1 MSRQVWYDMGGIWAE
16 SVGKRNRT
24 EPWEES
30 FCKAV
35 SALGD
40 GWSVREDYGRIV
52 LRFRLTKERAPVGFK
67 WNEKDWPDALARI
80 RNIYALYNQGDNLK
94 EAAKKASGKA
104 PKLTHEYNWEETI
117 EAYREHK
124 GSSVKDE
131 TWKKKYKPV
140 FAYAL
145 NALKSRKAPT
155 NGPDLYDVCL
165 KNWTKGTRQRQIMS
179 QSLKGLL
186 EYAVWRKNF
195 PHCWLPLGL
204 AESVTKEKRTGYPL
218 TDSQI
223 LRLIESLPG
232 GPIHD
237 RWKFAIQLMA
247 VYGLRPEGLRHL
259 VTRNGGREIWCMYRK
274 SKGGTKGQKTE
285 PRRLYPLL
293 VYGVDGPVEWN
304 LLERVHKC
312 EEMPSLGKEGKA
324 SHAIKTYLN
333 RRPMW
338 NTIKEEAQKERQS
351 CTPYSFR
358 HRFSATGHARGGVS
372 KVIADGMGHV
382 LDTHLSSYARFTT
395 RNMEDAFERMNSDQW
410 PDPE

>member
-1 MSRQVWYDMGGIWAE
+1 MGGIWAE

-24 EPWEES
+24 EVWEES

-35 SALGD
+35 SALGN

-52 LRFRLTKERAPVGFK
+52 LRFRPTKERAPVGYK
-67 WNEKDWPDALARI
+67 WAEKEWPDALARI
-80 RNIYALYNQGDNLK
+80 RNIYSLFSQGDSLK

-104 PKLTHEYNWEETI
+104 PKLSHQYNWEETI
-117 EAYREHK
+117 ENYREHK
-124 GSSVKDE
+124 GSRVKDE
-131 TWKKKYKPV
+131 TWRKKYVPV
-140 FAYAL
+140 FTYAL
-145 NALKSRKAPT
+145 KALKSRRPPT
-155 NGPDLYDVCL
+155 NGPDLCDACL

-195 PHCWLPLGL
+195 PHCWLPLGEV
-204 AESVTKEKRTGYPL
+204 ESVTTEKRVGYPL

-223 LRLIESLPG
+223 LRLLDSLPE
-232 GPIHD
+232 GPVHE
-237 RWKFAIQLMA
+237 RWRFAIQLLA

-259 VTRNGGREIWCMYRK
+259 VTRNGGRELWCMYRK
-274 SKGGTKGQKTE
+274 SKGGTKGKKTE

-293 VYGVDGPVEWN
+293 VYGDDGPVEWN
-304 LLERVHKC
+304 LLDRVHIGEKL
-312 EEMPSLGKEGKA
+312 PPLGKEGKG
-324 SHAIKTYLN
+324 SHAVKTYLN

-338 NTIKEEAQKERQS
+338 NVLKEEAKAEHQS

-382 LDTHLSSYARFTT
+382 LDTHLGSYARFAT
-395 RNMEDAFERMNSDQW
+395 RDMEKAFDQMNSDQW

>member
-1 MSRQVWYDMGGIWAE
+1 MHEI
-16 SVGKRNRT
+16 VGKRINS
-24 EPWEES
+24 EPWEIYLATEVKRLGAGFS
-30 FCKAV
+30 IVEDHKTMVLCLRSSKEKA
-35 SALGD
+35 S
-40 GWSVREDYGRIV
+40 I
-52 LRFRLTKERAPVGFK
+52 GFK
-67 WNEKDWPDALARI
+67 WKESESGDALARI
-80 RNIYALYNQGDNLK
+80 RNIFKLSQEGESFK
-94 EAAKKASGKA
+94 EAVKIAKGKA
-104 PKLTHEYNWEETI
+104 PKLTHQYNWEETI

-124 GSSVKDE
+124 GSRVKDE
-131 TWKKKYKPV
+131 TWRKKYTPV
-140 FAYAL
+140 FTYAL
-145 NALKSRKAPT
+145 KALKSRKAPT
-155 NGPDLYDVCL
+155 NGPDLCDVCL

-204 AESVTKEKRTGYPL
+204 VESVTTEKRTGYPL

-223 LRLIESLPG
+223 LRLIESLPV

-259 VTRNGGREIWCMYRK
+259 ITRNGGRELWCMYRK
-274 SKGGTKGQKTE
+274 SKGGTKGQKTD

-293 VYGVDGPVEWN
+293 VYGDDGPIEWN
-304 LLERVHKC
+304 LLERVHIGEKH
-312 EEMPSLGKEGKA
+312 PPLGKEGKA

-338 NTIKEEAQKERQS
+338 NTIKEEAKKEHQS

-395 RNMEDAFERMNSDQW
+395 KNMEQSFDEMNKG
-410 PDPE
+410 

>member
-1 MSRQVWYDMGGIWAE
+1 MGGIWAE
-16 SVGKRNRT
+16 SVGKRKRL
-24 EPWEES
+24 EPWEET

-35 SALGD
+35 NSLGV
-40 GWSVREDYGRIV
+40 GWSVREDYGKIV
-52 LRFRLTKERAPVGFK
+52 IRHRPTNQRAPVGFN

-80 RNIYALYNQGDNLK
+80 RNIYSLFNQGDNLK

-104 PKLTHEYNWEETI
+104 PKLTHQYDWEDLI
-117 EAYREHK
+117 KDYREHK
-124 GSSVKDE
+124 GTRVKEE
-131 TWKKKYKPV
+131 TWKKKYIPV
-140 FAYAL
+140 FTYAL
-145 NALKSRKAPT
+145 KALKSRKAPT
-155 NGPDLYDVCL
+155 NGPDLCDVCL
-165 KNWTKGTRQRQIMS
+165 KNWEKGTRQRQIMS

-204 AESVTKEKRTGYPL
+204 VESVTKEKRTGYPL

-223 LRLIESLPG
+223 LRLIESLPN

-237 RWKFAIQLMA
+237 RWKFAIQLMG

-259 VTRNGGREIWCMYRK
+259 VTRNGGRELWCMYRK
-274 SKGGTKGQKTE
+274 SKGGSKGQKTD

-293 VYGVDGPVEWN
+293 VYGDDGPIEWD
-304 LLERVHKC
+304 LLERVHKG

-338 NTIKEEAQKERQS
+338 NTIKEEAKKERQS

-358 HRFSATGHARGGVS
+358 HRFSAEGHARGGVS

-395 RNMEDAFERMNSDQW
+395 KNMEQSFDDMNK
-410 PDPE
+410 

>member
-1 MSRQVWYDMGGIWAE
+1 MICAKYVRKM
-16 SVGKRNRT
+16 GKRTNQVSD
-24 EPWEES
+24 WETS
-30 FCKAV
+30 LAKSVSRICK
-35 SALGD
+35 
-40 GWSVREDYGRIV
+40 GWTVREDRGTIALSIRSLKQKKAI
-52 LRFRLTKERAPVGFK
+52 GFK
-67 WNEKDWPDALARI
+67 WDEKYSDEALARI
-80 RNIYALYNQGDNLK
+80 KNIFILVEKGESFK
-94 EAAKKASGKA
+94 EAVKIAKGKA
-104 PKLTHEYNWEETI
+104 PKLTHQYNWQDLI
-117 EAYREHK
+117 NDYREHK
-124 GSSVKDE
+124 GTRVKEE
-131 TWKKKYKPV
+131 TWRKKYIPV
-140 FAYAL
+140 FTYAL
-145 NALKSRKAPT
+145 KALNSRNAPT
-155 NGPDLYDVCL
+155 NGPDLCDVCL

-186 EYAVWRKNF
+186 EYAVWRKNY

-204 AESVTKEKRTGYPL
+204 VESVTTEKRTGYPL

-223 LRLIESLPG
+223 LRLIESLPN

-237 RWKFAIQLMA
+237 RWKFAIQLMG

-259 VTRNGGREIWCMYRK
+259 VTRNGGRELWCMYRK
-274 SKGGTKGQKTE
+274 SKGGSKGHKTD

-293 VYGVDGPVEWN
+293 VYGDDGPIEWD
-304 LLERVHKC
+304 LLERVHKG

-338 NTIKEEAQKERQS
+338 NTIKEEAKKERQS

-358 HRFSATGHARGGVS
+358 HRFSAEGHARGGVS

-395 RNMEDAFERMNSDQW
+395 KNMEQSFDDMNKS
-410 PDPE
+410 